1 MAGLKTSMKDG
12 PNEAAA
18 TAGVSR
24 IMILSLVRLF
34 LLAAVLVLCIVGLHF
49 NVYAAIVGVSG
60 VYLPLMIVPLLVK
73 SEPAEETQSNPVES
87 DITKVEE

>member
-1 MAGLKTSMKDG
+1 MQDG

-24 IMILSLVRLF
+24 IMVLSLVRLF
-34 LLAAVLVLCIVGLHF
+34 ILAAVLVLCIVGLHF

-60 VYLPLMIVPLLVK
+60 VYLPLLIVPLLVK
-73 SEPAEETQSNPVES
+73 SDPAGESQSSPAET